1 MHAWSLVA
9 QRTDTFFCA
18 ANTLTIDFRCE
29 LNLVKVKEYTAVQS
43 HSSAVVYEERTYST
57 RAKTEYT
64 KPYMYLINGLLYLD
78 ACFCVIFH
86 PFLESTVSNMTLDF
100 SEGWN
105 INYIAMVRRCIY
117 LFDIVHS
124 FGKEIYSHL
133 CIIALYS
140 VNCMRC
146 RYISSI

>member
-43 HSSAVVYEERTYST
+43 HYSAVIDEERTYST

-64 KPYMYLINGLLYLD
+64 KLYMYLINGLLYLD
-78 ACFCVIFH
+78 AGFCVIFH

-100 SEGWN
+100 SEG
-105 INYIAMVRRCIY
+105 
-117 LFDIVHS
+117 
-124 FGKEIYSHL
+124 
-133 CIIALYS
+133 
-140 VNCMRC
+140 
-146 RYISSI
+146 